1 MQDCALRFF
10 FLLIGEIESAGVAKG
25 ENKAIALG
33 RLPVIKP
40 KSTLKGDP
48 KLDSR

>member
-1 MQDCALRFF
+1 MGFF
-10 FLLIGEIESAGVAKG
+10 FLLIGEIESVGEAKG
-25 ENKAIALG
+25 ENKAKAIALG